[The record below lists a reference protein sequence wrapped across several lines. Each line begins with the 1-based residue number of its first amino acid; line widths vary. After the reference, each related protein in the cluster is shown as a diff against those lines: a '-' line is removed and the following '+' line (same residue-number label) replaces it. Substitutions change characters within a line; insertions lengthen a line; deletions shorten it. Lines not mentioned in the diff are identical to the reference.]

1 MKPGDLVELTAVAKL
16 YLSLET
22 RRDCTDD
29 RYFGILISSVYSEI
43 DDLAYVDDDPLA
55 EIWNVFV
62 DGRVERVWELDM
74 IPLNK
79 RLNDDIVTVPSTSS
93 DSISD
98 LDRVFD
104 ILLKQGFLDESL

>member
-1 MKPGDLVELTAVAKL
+1 MEPGDLVELTAVAKL

-22 RRDCTDD
+22 RRDCIDD
-29 RYFGILISSVYSEI
+29 RYFGILISTVTSES
-43 DDLAYVDDDPLA
+43 DDPRHVNDEPLA
-55 EIWNVFV
+55 EIWNVLV
-62 DGRVERVWELDM
+62 DSRIERVWQLDM

-79 RLNDDIVTVPSTSS
+79 RLKDDIVNVPSTSS

-104 ILLKQGFLDESL
+104 ILLQQGFLDESL